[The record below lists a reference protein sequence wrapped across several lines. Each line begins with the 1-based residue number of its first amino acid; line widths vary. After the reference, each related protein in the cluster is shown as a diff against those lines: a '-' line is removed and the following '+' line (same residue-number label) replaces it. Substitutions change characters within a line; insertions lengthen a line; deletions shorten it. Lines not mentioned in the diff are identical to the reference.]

1 MSADIFGHLGALID
15 KKALFK
21 IFISSIKTKA
31 NWGHS
36 ENQCD
41 QNIKQ
46 KCNTKP
52 ESQHENFDFSLE
64 KSLRISY

>member
-31 NWGHS
+31 N
-36 ENQCD
+36 
-41 QNIKQ
+41 
-46 KCNTKP
+46 
-52 ESQHENFDFSLE
+52 
-64 KSLRISY
+64 